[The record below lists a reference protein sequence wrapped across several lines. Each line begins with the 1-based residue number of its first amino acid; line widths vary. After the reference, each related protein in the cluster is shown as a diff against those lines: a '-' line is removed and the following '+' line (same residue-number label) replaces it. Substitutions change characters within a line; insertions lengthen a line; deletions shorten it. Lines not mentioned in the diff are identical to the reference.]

1 MATLERQGVPTP
13 HGGRHWNRST
23 VRWLLSNPVYRGQV
37 YAGRT
42 RTYPAGRHRS
52 ALQPVGERSARLELA
67 DRHEWMLVTT
77 IPAIVSPDVFDRVQ
91 VKLAENRRL
100 ARRHTTTGQYLL
112 RALVSCGVC
121 GYACTGRQEK
131 PRYAYYLCAGK
142 AAAGSGGPHLPK
154 SLGGHCP
161 ARYIPVRAL
170 DDLVWRDLC
179 AVLTHP
185 RSLAYALQRSQA
197 GAWLPQEVQ
206 ARRVQLQQGRR
217 QLDHQ
222 VQRLG
227 DAYQAGVMPL
237 DEYRQR
243 RTALERQQFAL
254 QQRKEQV
261 ETQVD
266 QQQALAQVTTSL
278 TGFCERVKGGL
289 ARATFDQRRQ
299 LVELLI
305 DRVVVTDGD
314 VEIRYVLPTTP
325 ASEHIRFSHLRT
337 DYQHRLPRWVVAGQ
351 VAPGAA
357 TPHDAEDG
365 LQNTAQRMGAWPALS
380 GEW

>member
-1 MATLERQGVPTP
+1 MR
-13 HGGRHWNRST
+13 GGGLTKHWSLPNHKLST
-23 VRWLLSNPVYRGQV
+23 EPGQ
-37 YAGRT
+37 
-42 RTYPAGRHRS
+42 
-52 ALQPVGERSARLELA
+52 LQP
-67 DRHEWMLVTT
+67 RH
-77 IPAIVSPDVFDRVQ
+77 
-91 VKLAENRRL
+91 
-100 ARRHTTTGQYLL
+100 
-112 RALVSCGVC
+112 
-121 GYACTGRQEK
+121 
-131 PRYAYYLCAGK
+131 AYYLCAGK

-161 ARYIPVRAL
+161 ARYIPVCAL

-185 RSLAYALQRSQA
+185 DSITYALRRSQA
-197 GAWLPQEVQ
+197 GAWLPQELQ
-206 ARRVQLQQGRR
+206 ARRVQLQQGQR

-237 DEYRQR
+237 EEYRQR
-243 RTALERQQFAL
+243 RVALERQQQAL
-254 QQRKEQV
+254 QRRQEQV

-266 QQQALAQVTTSL
+266 QQQALAQVTSSL

-314 VEIRYVLPTTP
+314 VEIRYVFPTTP

-337 DYQHRLPRWVVAGQ
+337 DYQGGLPGGQ
-351 VAPGAA
+351 VVRHRPPLVPAA
-357 TPHDAEDG
+357 HHVQDGVDDLASAMARGSSTRLDGGNQRCENRPLGIAQVARIRFAQGSSLILLLLFHAASLAQPHPF
-365 LQNTAQRMGAWPALS
+365 QNCFLATMPMAG
-380 GEW
+380 

>member
-1 MATLERQGVPTP
+1 MR
-13 HGGRHWNRST
+13 GGGLTKHWSLPNHKLST
-23 VRWLLSNPVYRGQV
+23 EPGQ
-37 YAGRT
+37 
-42 RTYPAGRHRS
+42 
-52 ALQPVGERSARLELA
+52 LQP
-67 DRHEWMLVTT
+67 RH
-77 IPAIVSPDVFDRVQ
+77 
-91 VKLAENRRL
+91 
-100 ARRHTTTGQYLL
+100 
-112 RALVSCGVC
+112 
-121 GYACTGRQEK
+121 
-131 PRYAYYLCAGK
+131 AYYLCAGK

-161 ARYIPVRAL
+161 ARYIPVCAL

-185 RSLAYALQRSQA
+185 DSITYALRRSQA
-197 GAWLPQEVQ
+197 GAWLPQELQ
-206 ARRVQLQQGRR
+206 ARRVQLQQGQR

-237 DEYRQR
+237 EEYRQR
-243 RTALERQQFAL
+243 RVALERQQQAL
-254 QQRKEQV
+254 QRRQEQV

-266 QQQALAQVTTSL
+266 QQQALAQVTSSL

-314 VEIRYVLPTTP
+314 VEIRYVFPTTP

-337 DYQHRLPRWVVAGQ
+337 DYQHGLPWREVGGQ
-351 VAPGAA
+351 IAPRAA
-357 TPHDAEDG
+357 AAQHIEDSVE
-365 LQNTAQRMGAWPALS
+365 NPAQRMGPRSTALRQRRQVALDVFPFDVS
-380 GEW
+380 QVARIACAHGIERRPLRHCVHMQYML